1 MSAVCRRMGM
11 TRQNYYAKR
20 RRREAARIE
29 TGLVAELARRERESQ
44 PRIGG
49 RKLLALLKG
58 GLEEAGLKM
67 GRDRF
72 FAALR
77 QEGLL
82 LRPLR
87 AWAPRTTDSRHALP
101 VFTNLASGM
110 ETDGPNQVWV
120 ADLTYLRTRKGF
132 VYLSL
137 IMDRHSRK
145 IVGWHCGETLEAV
158 GCVRSLE
165 MALASLPAGA
175 APVHH
180 SDRGC
185 QYACREYVELLRGR
199 GLAVS
204 MTGELH
210 CYENAHA
217 ERLNGILKQEYGL
230 GMTFLDRRQAVAA
243 VGQAVSLYNHRR
255 PHEALAYRTPAEVH
269 AA

>member
-1 MSAVCRRMGM
+1 M

-20 RRREAARIE
+20 RRREAAE
-29 TGLVAELARRERESQ
+29 TGAGLAAELARREREIQ
-44 PRIGG
+44 PRLGG
-49 RKLLALLKG
+49 RKLHAMLRG
-58 GLEEAGLKM
+58 DLEAAGVRL

-72 FAALR
+72 FTALR
-77 QEGLL
+77 REGLL
-82 LRPLR
+82 LAPLR
-87 AWAPRTTDSRHALP
+87 AWTPRTTNSRHALP
-101 VFTNLASGM
+101 VFVNLAAGM
-110 ETDGPNQVWV
+110 ETDAPNQVWV
-120 ADLTYLRTRKGF
+120 ADLTYLRTREGF
-132 VYLSL
+132 LYLSL

-145 IVGWHCGETLEAV
+145 IVGWHCGTTLEAT

-165 MALASLPAGA
+165 MALAALPAGA

-185 QYACREYVELLRGR
+185 QYACHAYVDLLKGR

-230 GMTFLDRRQAVAA
+230 GMTFRDKRQALAAAEQAVA
-243 VGQAVSLYNHRR
+243 LYNHRR
-255 PHEALAYRTPAEVH
+255 PHEALAYRVPAEAH

>member
-1 MSAVCRRMGM
+1 MSAVCRRLGM

-20 RRREAARIE
+20 RRREAARLE
-29 TGLVAELARRERESQ
+29 TGLVGELARRERGIQ

-49 RKLLALLKG
+49 RKLRALLKG
-58 GLEEAGLKM
+58 ELEDAGVRM

-72 FAALR
+72 FEALR
-77 QEGLL
+77 REGLL
-82 LRPLR
+82 LGRLR

-101 VFTNLASGM
+101 VFANPAGGIVT
-110 ETDGPNQVWV
+110 TGPTPVWV
-120 ADLTYLRTRKGF
+120 SDLTSLRTREGF

-137 IMDRHSRK
+137 VMDRHSRK
-145 IVGWHCGETLEAV
+145 IVGWHCGGTLEAA

-165 MALASLPAGA
+165 MALAGLPAGA

-185 QYACREYVELLRGR
+185 QYACHAYGGLLRER
-199 GLAVS
+199 GLAGS

-230 GMTFLDRRQAVAA
+230 GTTFRDRMQALEAA
-243 VGQAVSLYNHRR
+243 GQAVDRYNHRR
-255 PHEALAYRTPAEVH
+255 PHEALSYRTPAEAH